1 VGKAH
6 QLPFQSSNTVYTKP
20 FQLVYVDIWGP
31 SPVCASNGAR
41 YYISF
46 MDAFS
51 KYTGLYFLHHKSQA
65 TAAFHRFKAFSEKQ
79 TGYTLKSIQSDNAKE
94 FLTLQTYFKENGIN
108 HV

>member
-1 VGKAH
+1 MLIYGDP
-6 QLPFQSSNTVYTKP
+6 L
-20 FQLVYVDIWGP
+20 L
-31 SPVCASNGAR
+31 CASNGDR

-46 MDAFS
+46 IDAFS
-51 KYTGLYFLHHKSQA
+51 KYTWLYLLNHKSQA
-65 TAAFHRFKAFSEKQ
+65 IAAFYVLKHFSEKQ